1 MAEAGFFGSLPLRD
15 RFEEMAHPAAYT
27 PLPDDWIVGAAD
39 IEGSTK
45 LVAAGAYKTVNT
57 IGAAVI
63 SAQINAHGRRPF
75 PYVFGGDGAVFAVPP
90 EWAGS
95 ATEALG
101 AVSRWAEE
109 EFDVALRAATATVA
123 AIRAEGREVAVA
135 RYRVSKGADYAMFA
149 GGGVSW
155 LEAEMKAGRFLT
167 PKAPAGTR
175 PDLTGLSCRWRPMAA
190 RAGKILSLVVIPTA
204 GADPAA
210 VEEAIGALIAIEETL
225 VRIGNPTPETGPDY
239 RWPPEGLV
247 LEAKA
252 SRGDAPLWKRKLQL
266 GLETLLALFFFRTGM
281 KAGGF
286 DPRHYTRTS
295 AENADF
301 RKFDDSLKMTIDC
314 DAATR
319 ARIEALLEDAA
330 ARGLLRYGL
339 FEQDA
344 AIMTCIVPSITEDDH
359 VHFIDGAAGGY
370 TAAATM
376 IKGAAPGPGA

>member
-1 MAEAGFFGSLPLRD
+1 MQSTAGFFEALPLRD
-15 RFEEMAHPAAYT
+15 RFEDMAHPSSYA
-27 PLPDDWIVGAAD
+27 PLPGDWVVGAAD
-39 IEGSTK
+39 IEGSTG

-63 SAQINAHGRRPF
+63 SAQINAHRRRAF

-90 EWAGS
+90 EWAE
-95 ATEALG
+95 AARDALG
-101 AVSRWAEE
+101 AVSRWADE
-109 EFDVALRAATATVA
+109 EFGVALRAAMATVEE
-123 AIRAEGREVAVA
+123 IRAEGREVAVA
-135 RYRVSKGADYAMFA
+135 RYSASRGADYAMFA

-155 LEAEMKAGRFLT
+155 LEAEMKSGRFIL
-167 PKAPAGTR
+167 PMAPPGAR
-175 PDLTGLSCRWRPMAA
+175 PDLTGLSCRWRPMEA
-190 RAGKILSLVVIPTA
+190 RAGKILSLVVAPLPE
-204 GADPAA
+204 ADPKA
-210 VEEAIGALIAIEETL
+210 VERIFEELIAIEETL
-225 VRIGNPTPETGPDY
+225 VRIGNPAPDGGPDY
-239 RWPPEGLV
+239 RWPPAGLE

-252 SRGDAPLWKRKLQL
+252 SRGDAPLWKRRLRL
-266 GLETLLALFFFRTGM
+266 WLETLLALFFFRTGM
-281 KAGGF
+281 KAGAF
-286 DPRHYTRTS
+286 DPRHYARTV

-319 ARIEALLEDAA
+319 ARIEALLERAT

-376 IKGAAPGPGA
+376 IKGGG